1 MSEKRDLKLSANL
14 RKVIRDREMT
24 VASLS
29 RLSGVPKTNI
39 QGWLEGASPNILQL
53 QQVAAVLHLNIEE
66 LAFGKRSIPQFDQ
79 VIEQLNFSTGK
90 YEISIRKIE
99 K

>member
-1 MSEKRDLKLSANL
+1 MLKLSENL
-14 RKVIRDREMT
+14 RRILNERDMT

-39 QGWLEGASPNILQL
+39 QGWLDGASPNVIQL
-53 QQVAAVLHLNIEE
+53 FQVATVLNVNLEE
-66 LAFGKRSIPQFDQ
+66 LAFSKRSFSLVDKALDQ
-79 VIEQLNFSTGK
+79 LELNTGT
-90 YEISIRKIE
+90 YEIRIRKIE